1 MTKKKVGEKKQSK
14 IGEVI
19 TVNTLR
25 CAKNYM
31 SRFKMQ
37 TDSKPLP

>member
-19 TVNTLR
+19 YCEHFTL
-25 CAKNYM
+25 CQKLYVP
-31 SRFKMQ
+31 F
-37 TDSKPLP
+37 